1 MKYYLDANAIIRLG
15 DLPQATQELSELH
28 TAGGIKHLISRE
40 AMYELI
46 DGPKVTSESK
56 AKNQLTLEKL
66 GLSISANSIF
76 QLDKGILSE
85 TTLGTDK
92 NHELYESHLQNK
104 GNPSKAVSDAVHLAN
119 SKARSAVFVSCDGQ
133 ARSTARD
140 HDLDNECLIDL
151 LAQLE
156 IETTANQRCKKCLGL

>member
-1 MKYYLDANAIIRLG
+1 VKYYLDANVIIRLG

-28 TAGGIKHLISRE
+28 AAGALRLLIARE

-56 AKNQLTLEKL
+56 TKNQLTIDKL
-66 GLSISANSIF
+66 GMSITADSIF
-76 QLDKGILSE
+76 QLDKGILGE

-92 NHELYESHLQNK
+92 SHELYESHLQNK
-104 GNPSKAVSDAVHLAN
+104 GNPSKAVSDGVHLAN
-119 SKARSAVFVSCDGQ
+119 SQAMNAVFVSCDGQ
-133 ARSTARD
+133 ARATARD
-140 HDLDNECLIDL
+140 HNLNKECLIDL
-151 LAQLE
+151 LAKLE